1 MIINNKVLNLLSFL
15 FILIPLTLI
24 TGPFIP
30 DLFLVI
36 ILLCSFYFFR
46 NNRNF
51 SFFDNSIFNFFLIF
65 CLYILVVSILTN
77 NFISI
82 KSSIFYFRFDYL
94 PFLQVI

>member
-51 SFFDNSIFNFFLIF
+51 SFLIIQFLIF
-65 CLYILVVSILTN
+65 FNILLIHISSIYFLTN
-77 NFISI
+77 
-82 KSSIFYFRFDYL
+82 KFYFY
-94 PFLQVI
+94 QK